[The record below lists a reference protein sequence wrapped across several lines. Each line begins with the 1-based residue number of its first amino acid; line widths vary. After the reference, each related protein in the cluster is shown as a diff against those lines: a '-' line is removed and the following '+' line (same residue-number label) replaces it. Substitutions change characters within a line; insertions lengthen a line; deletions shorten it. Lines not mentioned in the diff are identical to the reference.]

1 MYERDWKN
9 FLIVAVLNY
18 CMIKENVAEVLKS
31 VKESLRD
38 SHTVKIVAVG
48 KGFSA
53 EKINT
58 AIDAGIS
65 AVGEN
70 RIQEAEGKF
79 PKLKKCEK
87 HMIGHLQSNKV
98 KKCAELFDFV
108 ESLDSV
114 KTANKLSEAC
124 ILLGKVMPVL
134 VQVRTDLGKEYGV
147 EIAELE
153 KFLDEIS
160 SLKGIKV
167 KGLMTV
173 PPVCEWDQLRRIYSA
188 MGAIFNKLCESDKY
202 EMQFLSMGMTNDFE
216 VAIQEGAN
224 IVRIGRGIFGE
235 RE

>member
-1 MYERDWKN
+1 
-9 FLIVAVLNY
+9 
-18 CMIKENVAEVLKS
+18 MIKENIDKLLKS
-31 VKESLRD
+31 VKEASGK

-53 EKINT
+53 EKINI

-65 AVGEN
+65 IVGEN
-70 RIQEAEGKF
+70 RIQEAEEKF

-87 HMIGHLQSNKV
+87 HMIGHLQSNKA
-98 KKCAELFDFV
+98 KKAAELFDFV
-108 ESLDSV
+108 ETLDSV
-114 KTANKLSEAC
+114 KTAKKLSDAC
-124 ILLGKVMPVL
+124 ISLGKVMPVL

-147 EIAELE
+147 ELKELKE
-153 KFLDEIS
+153 FLNGIS
-160 SLKGIKV
+160 EFKGIEV

-173 PPVCEWDQLRRIYSA
+173 PPVCELSQLRGIYSA
-188 MGAIFNKLCESDKY
+188 MREIFNKLGNSNKY

-216 VAIQEGAN
+216 IAIQEGAN

>member
-1 MYERDWKN
+1 
-9 FLIVAVLNY
+9 
-18 CMIKENVAEVLKS
+18 MIKENIDELLKS
-31 VKESLRD
+31 VKEAAKD
-38 SHTVKIVAVG
+38 SREVKVVAVG

-53 EKINT
+53 EKINE
-58 AIDAGIS
+58 AIDAGIK

-70 RIQEAEGKF
+70 RIQEAEEKF

-87 HMIGHLQSNKV
+87 HMVGHLQSNKAG
-98 KKCAELFDFV
+98 KAAELFDFV

-114 KTANKLSEAC
+114 KTAKKLSDTCEG
-124 ILLGKVMPVL
+124 LGKVMPVL
-134 VQVRTDLGKEYGV
+134 VQVRTDLEKEHGV
-147 EIAELE
+147 ELKDLE
-153 KFLDEIS
+153 KFLDEVS
-160 SLKGIKV
+160 EFKGIRV

-173 PPVCEWDQLRRIYSA
+173 PPECEWDQLMRIYSA
-188 MGAIFNKLCESDKY
+188 MEGIFNKLGNSNKY